1 MCDVEAAAALHL
13 PPQVRTVSAKALGA
27 MVKGMGESCFDDL
40 LPWLMETLAS
50 EQSSVDRS
58 GAAQGCFFYSVTVL
72 FLFHSVS
79 IYITH
84 WTMCVLV
91 SSGLAEVMAGLGVEK
106 LDKLMPDVV
115 QTASKIDIASHV
127 RDGYIMMF
135 IYLPLTFGDRFTPY
149 VGPIIP
155 CILKVLLGPEC
166 LFLLVLL
173 RSNTLL

>member
-1 MCDVEAAAALHL
+1 M
-13 PPQVRTVSAKALGA
+13 SAKALGA

-58 GAAQGCFFYSVTVL
+58 GAAQGERTITAPLEGSRELQRTCYTYICVFV
-72 FLFHSVS
+72 FLFYYMSVFLPL
-79 IYITH
+79 YL
-84 WTMCVLV
+84 CLL
-91 SSGLAEVMAGLGVEK
+91 GLAEVMAALGVEK

-115 QTASKIDIASHV
+115 QTASKVDIASHV

-135 IYLPLTFGDRFTPY
+135 IYLPLTFGEKFTPY

-155 CILKVLLGPEC
+155 CILKV
-166 LFLLVLL
+166 
-173 RSNTLL
+173 RRHD